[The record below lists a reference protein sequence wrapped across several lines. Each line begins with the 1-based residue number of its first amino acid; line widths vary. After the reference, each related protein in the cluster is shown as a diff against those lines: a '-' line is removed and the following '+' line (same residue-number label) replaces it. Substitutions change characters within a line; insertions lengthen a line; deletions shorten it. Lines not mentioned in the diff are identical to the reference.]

1 MHTVLHNTLRGE
13 WLALL
18 WQNDQKI
25 ARLDPLHADVP
36 LQDLPAFN
44 AAGNAAS
51 VLALLRQLLP
61 SPAAA
66 RALSVEEACAAMR
79 DLGILL
85 GSLKRHGIEPE
96 EAEPA
101 LRVVLPLLGTIT
113 NYPPRDTLLHYTIWN
128 PEGERMRTYTGT
140 EDEKNLIRSVQ
151 MSIPPLE
158 AALHHLLLLLDPS
171 QGKDFRPLT
180 KLVADNL
187 EGLIAGVVWA
197 RRNVSTEYFARE
209 MRLYYDPIR
218 LNGVTYLGPGAVE
231 MPVFV
236 FDHLLWSSDCT
247 DEEYTVFKQGYLPY
261 VRPVWRLAY
270 DAYARQPGLFTQLQR
285 EMETGTCPQPT
296 ANLREVVSI
305 ITRLKSFRMPH
316 RRLAD
321 EAYAHG
327 NGGERNQGSG
337 GYAPDI
343 LVHII
348 QLMTARTDAFVRALQ
363 QVEQPADGPVAG

>member
-1 MHTVLHNTLRGE
+1 
-13 WLALL
+13 LL

-25 ARLDPLHADVP
+25 ARLDPLHADEP
-36 LQDLPAFN
+36 LRNLPAFN
-44 AAGNAAS
+44 AEGDKES

-61 SPAAA
+61 SPATA
-66 RALSVEEACAAMR
+66 RALSVEEACATMR

-171 QGKDFRPLT
+171 QGKDFRTLT

-209 MRLYYDPIR
+209 MRLYYDPIQ

-247 DEEYTVFKQGYLPY
+247 DEEYTAFKQGYVPY

-270 DAYARQPGLFTQLQR
+270 EAYARQPSLFTQLQQ
-285 EMETGTCPQPT
+285 EMETGTSPQPM
-296 ANLREVVSI
+296 ANLKEVVSI

-343 LVHII
+343 LMHIL

-363 QVEQPADGPVAG
+363 QAEQPADGPVAQYPKSSIQQH